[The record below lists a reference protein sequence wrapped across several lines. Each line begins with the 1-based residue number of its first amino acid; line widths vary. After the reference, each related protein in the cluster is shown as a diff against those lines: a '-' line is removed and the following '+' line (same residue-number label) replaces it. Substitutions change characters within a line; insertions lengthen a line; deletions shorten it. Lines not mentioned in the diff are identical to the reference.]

1 MAERVGFEPTR
12 ACTLHAFQACLF
24 GRSSTSPREIHL
36 RAGYDTGASPH
47 RGTFVV
53 VAERVVFEPTRAC
66 TLPLFEN
73 GTFGHSDT
81 SPRV

>member
-1 MAERVGFEPTR
+1 MRR
-12 ACTLHAFQACLF
+12 
-24 GRSSTSPREIHL
+24 
-36 RAGYDTGASPH
+36 GASPH
-47 RGTFVV
+47 RGSFDV
-53 VAERVVFEPTRAC
+53 VAERVGFEPTRAC